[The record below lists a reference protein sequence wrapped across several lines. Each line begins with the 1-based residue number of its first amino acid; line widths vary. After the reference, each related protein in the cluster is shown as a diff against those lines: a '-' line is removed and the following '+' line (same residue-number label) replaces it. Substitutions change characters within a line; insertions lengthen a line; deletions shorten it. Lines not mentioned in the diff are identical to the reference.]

1 MRPSGNTSLKL
12 RKGAWTAEEDMLLK
26 KCIERYGE
34 GKWHLVPL
42 KACKT
47 TVTSYLASLFLSR
60 CQE

>member
-1 MRPSGNTSLKL
+1 MRPSGITGLKL

-42 KACKT
+42 KAGKT
-47 TVTSYLASLFLSR
+47 IFLFFLAYIITS
-60 CQE
+60 